1 MNISWWPFMLFF
13 PFVYFFF
20 GGRSLLLCNQ
30 IRAAGHMADVIRDQ
44 KALLHKFISLG
55 LSKYTV
61 NLIQIMT
68 HSSSLSPRPQSELIK
83 GEQGIG
89 VNNIVVPIC
98 LFAE

>member
-1 MNISWWPFMLFF
+1 MED
-13 PFVYFFF
+13 PFVI
-20 GGRSLLLCNQ
+20 CNQ
-30 IRAAGHMADVIRDQ
+30 TRSSGHVADVIRDQ